1 MAISSVNMNNITVGN
16 KFVSMPLSASK
27 TDKLNN
33 YSNNNST
40 FASLPASAYKA
51 NFVPSFGKYK
61 KVKDVPIYDRD
72 TEMPIRAS
80 LLRDNI
86 GDFVSYKLM
95 SGRTELGYM
104 QMNCDSIFKEDK
116 YLCPE
121 PDNNL
126 PEITHLRS
134 LEGGKYYGIGTSL
147 ISAAVD
153 ESVKRGKGGS
163 VWCDTEQ
170 GYAHSLSSYRKYENP
185 IPFYYKM
192 GFKSLDEKIDTL
204 IKKSIETNNLGLLP
218 ESTTLILTSVDSEKF
233 RKHYVS
239 NFSFARKIA

>member
-1 MAISSVNMNNITVGN
+1 MAISGVSMNNINVGN
-16 KFVSMPLSASK
+16 RFVSVPLSASK
-27 TDKLNN
+27 SASVNN
-33 YSNNNST
+33 SPNNST
-40 FASLPASAYKA
+40 FGSLPANAYRA

-61 KVKDVPIYDRD
+61 KVKDVPVYDRG
-72 TEMPIRAS
+72 TEMPIRAT

-121 PDNNL
+121 RDNNI

-134 LEGGKYYGIGTSL
+134 LEGDKYYGIGTNL
-147 ISAAVD
+147 IAAAVD

-170 GYAHSLSSYRKYENP
+170 GYAHSLSPYRKNDNP

-192 GFKSLDEKIDTL
+192 GFKSLDEKIDAL
-204 IKKSIETNNLGLLP
+204 IKKGIETNNIGLLP
-218 ESTTLILTSVDSEKF
+218 ESTTLILTSLDSHKF
-233 RKHYVS
+233 RKHYIS